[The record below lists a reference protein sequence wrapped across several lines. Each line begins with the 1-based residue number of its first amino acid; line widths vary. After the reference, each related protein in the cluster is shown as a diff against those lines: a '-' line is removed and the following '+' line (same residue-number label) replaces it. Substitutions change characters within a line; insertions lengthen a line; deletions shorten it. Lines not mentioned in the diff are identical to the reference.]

1 MIMDMFTE
9 DQILT
14 NRPFLETLC
23 EDQTKCGRENMII
36 RLQKQQPSLNTTL
49 DFLRNRLVNFTR
61 KNLFRKV
68 VSVLSP

>member
-23 EDQTKCGRENMII
+23 EDQTKCGR
-36 RLQKQQPSLNTTL
+36 
-49 DFLRNRLVNFTR
+49 
-61 KNLFRKV
+61 
-68 VSVLSP
+68 